1 MADNLKPYNPNK
13 GFISFR
19 LNPDALKEEALNL
32 IPWPV
37 GTIAR
42 EMHRNPDGSIVE
54 TAKQVGR
61 ETPVL
66 GSLLAGEPVDAAK
79 EAVLF
84 GFPVKA
90 PAKSK
95 ARINKLPSDTQFKF
109 GTGLF
114 STDRAYSPSTGK
126 SWRLIRGGDG
136 QLRPIEDLNY
146 NPNNFVVD
154 KSPSYNA
161 AQVNE
166 FIDNSNALEKLNK
179 NGKLEFDKRKFEEL
193 NPYELDRLDD
203 PKFTNTIEGKLLK
216 EGKDVYDQYYKP
228 IDHSLNS
235 RVETR
240 NEANSVSKFLN
251 EDESLIIDR
260 YDNLYIKDN
269 QGRYWRFDVDQS
281 GNLDKWRANKK
292 EVGMTKPYSDPTLD
306 ADLNQFKAKAK
317 EYNAKWQ
324 NEDTFMNFKE
334 ADDWFNDVD
343 NASDAYY
350 NSIHGPFYED
360 ILSRRRF

>member
-1 MADNLKPYNPNK
+1 MADSLKPYNPNK

-19 LNPDALKEEALNL
+19 LNPDAIKEEL
-32 IPWPV
+32 ISFVPYNR
-37 GTIAR
+37 TLRHIYN
-42 EMHRNPDGSIVE
+42 NPEGDIRE
-54 TAKQVGR
+54 TAKVAAS
-61 ETPVL
+61 ETPIL

-84 GFPVKA
+84 GSPIKA

-95 ARINKLPSDTQFKF
+95 ARISKLPSDTQFKF
-109 GTGLF
+109 NVGLF
-114 STDRAYSPSTGK
+114 GSDRAYSPSTGK
-126 SWRLIRGGDG
+126 NWKLIRGSDG

-154 KSPSYNA
+154 KSPSYNS
-161 AQVNE
+161 AQVIE
-166 FIDNSNALEKLNK
+166 FIDRSNDLHKLNK
-179 NGKLEFDKRKFEEL
+179 NARLEFDKQQWKEI
-193 NPYELDRLDD
+193 NPYELDRVDD
-203 PKFTNTIEGKLLK
+203 PKFNNTIEGKLLK

-228 IDHSLNS
+228 IYHSLNS

-251 EDESLIIDR
+251 DDESLIIDR

-269 QGRYWRFDVDQS
+269 QGRYWIFDVDQA

-306 ADLNQFKAKAK
+306 TDLNQFKSKAK
-317 EYNAKWQ
+317 EYNAKYGD
-324 NEDTFMNFKE
+324 EDTFINFK
-334 ADDWFNDVD
+334 DPHKWFEEVE

-350 NSIHGPFYED
+350 NSINGPFIED
-360 ILSRRRF
+360 LLDRRRF

>member
-1 MADNLKPYNPNK
+1 MADNLKPYDPNK

-19 LNPDALKEEALNL
+19 LNPDAIKEEL
-32 IPWPV
+32 ISFVPYNR
-37 GTIAR
+37 TLRHIYN
-42 EMHRNPDGSIVE
+42 NPEGDIIE
-54 TAKQVGR
+54 TAKVAAS
-61 ETPVL
+61 ETPIL
-66 GSLLAGEPVDAAK
+66 GSLLAGEPTDAAK

-84 GFPVKA
+84 GFPIKA

-109 GTGLF
+109 NIGQFG
-114 STDRAYSPSTGK
+114 SDRAYSPSTGK
-126 SWRLIRGGDG
+126 NWKLVRGGDG

-154 KSPSYNA
+154 KSPSYNV

-179 NGKLEFDKRKFEEL
+179 NDRLGFDKRKFEEL

-216 EGKDVYDQYYKP
+216 EGNDIYDLYYRP
-228 IDHSLNS
+228 IDNSLNI
-235 RVETR
+235 RVEAR
-240 NEANSVSKFLN
+240 NEANSVSKLLN
-251 EDESLIIDR
+251 EDESLIMDKD
-260 YDNLYIKDN
+260 YGLYIKDN

-281 GNLDKWRANKK
+281 GNIDKWRANKK
-292 EVGMTKPYSDPTLD
+292 DVGKTKPYSDPTLD
-306 ADLNQFKAKAK
+306 TDLNQFKAKAK
-317 EYNAKWQ
+317 EYNAKYGD
-324 NEDTFMNFKE
+324 EDTFINFKD
-334 ADDWFNDVD
+334 ADDWFKDVE

-350 NSIHGPFYED
+350 NSINGPFYED
-360 ILSRRRF
+360 ILGRRRFY